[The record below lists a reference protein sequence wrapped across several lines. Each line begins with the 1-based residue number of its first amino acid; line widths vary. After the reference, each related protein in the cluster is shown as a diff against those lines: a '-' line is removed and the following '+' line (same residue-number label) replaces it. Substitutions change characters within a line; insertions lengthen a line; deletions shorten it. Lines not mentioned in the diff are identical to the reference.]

1 MEGTLCHAL
10 SPGQSSPMDCRT
22 FRNKHLAFIDDTLPG
37 DELVA
42 MQLHVG
48 ECCQCSHHDRAI
60 RRGLMVFRNLPT
72 IEPSDDF
79 GMKLA
84 ARLHQ
89 ASCSH
94 RSPALRA
101 PGLGTF
107 AVVATVVFTSGVL
120 AASALHWTGSPRDL
134 ALPPVVATLPEPQPS
149 PLASDELVASVTS
162 GMPVWPAALLA
173 DQAPVHFART
183 EFRLASW

>member
-1 MEGTLCHAL
+1 
-10 SPGQSSPMDCRT
+10 MDCRT

-37 DELVA
+37 DELVS
-42 MQLHVG
+42 MQLHVA
-48 ECCQCSHHDRAI
+48 ECCRCAHHDHAI
-60 RRGLMVFRNLPT
+60 RRGLMVFRNLPS

-107 AVVATVVFTSGVL
+107 AIVATVVFTSGVL

-173 DQAPVHFART
+173 DQAPMHFART